1 MILAA
6 IQPEDCIERYENRK
20 FDNYWL
26 AFWTYMA
33 YINTGQV
40 GEAEA
45 VLDSLSVFDQY
56 PYGNITLLA
65 TASSLYQYWDSPE
78 MSDLLEQANM
88 FLSKDVK
95 TIATCLTALRKCS

>member
-1 MILAA
+1 MVG
-6 IQPEDCIERYENRK
+6 
-20 FDNYWL
+20 
-26 AFWTYMA
+26 FWTYMA